1 MKYTLLFFVLMF
13 SFLVVAQQKE
23 IHPED
28 LTEEYY
34 LIKDGDSLVIKLDEV
49 TVLPRHKFKSR
60 KEAKYYYWFR
70 KKVFKAY
77 PYALMASK
85 RLDSL
90 NTRLHNIKKKSQRR
104 KYVRKVQKFVE
115 NEFSEQL
122 KKMTRTEGRVLI
134 KLIHRQ
140 TSYTAYENIKEL
152 RSGVKAFM
160 YNTTASMF
168 SLSLKDEYNPI
179 EVNEDFLI
187 EDILQRAY
195 IDEKLE
201 FQQHKLNFNAV
212 EAIQAKKGE
221 VNVDEYIEMFAKRK
235 KKKSK
240 K

>member
-13 SFLVVAQQKE
+13 SFWATAQQKE
-23 IHPED
+23 IHPDD
-28 LTEEYY
+28 LAEEYY

-49 TVLPRHKFKSR
+49 AVLPKHKFKSR

-77 PYALMASK
+77 PYAMMASK

-90 NTRLHNIKKKSQRR
+90 NTRLNNINKKSQRR

-140 TSYTAYENIKEL
+140 TGNTAFQNIKTL
-152 RSGVKAFM
+152 RSGLKAFM

-168 SLSLKDEYNPI
+168 SLSLKDEYKPSQ
-179 EVNEDFLI
+179 VNEDFLI
-187 EDILQRAY
+187 EDILQRAF

-201 FQQHKLNFNAV
+201 FQQHKLRFNAV
-212 EAIQAKKGE
+212 ELIQTKKGE
-221 VNVDEYIEMFAKRK
+221 VNVDEYIAMFAKK
-235 KKKSK
+235 KKKK